1 MAGPPMMRAILS
13 AATAISL
20 LVIAPAISQPAAARE
35 RAVVTPA
42 SAEAE
47 RAGQA
52 ITIRW
57 QGLGGRVRV
66 WQLPAPDAP
75 RSAGRLLAT
84 LAGGQGVVVP
94 SAASPRPWFLLQDER
109 GRQLRVAERVLPLA
123 GGMNFRD
130 LGGYAGAGGKP
141 VRWGVLYRSA
151 VMAGLTLE
159 DHQYLAKLGI
169 RTVCDFRSTGERQR
183 EPVAW
188 PSPGTPKVLARDY
201 ELDMAPLMAAFR
213 GGDVTPQQA
222 RTAMAG
228 FYRALPYQFAGDY
241 RAMFGELLAGRVPL
255 AFNCSAGKDRTGMAA
270 VLILLALG
278 VDRET
283 AIADY
288 LLSNRHY
295 RPQPPKPGAPVDA
308 SMAMF
313 ARLPA
318 GVAQALMGVE
328 RAYIEASLA
337 EIEARGGLDRYFSEQ
352 LGLDR
357 AQRNRLQS
365 LYLAG

>member
-1 MAGPPMMRAILS
+1 MRLIRS
-13 AATAISL
+13 AVIAISL
-20 LVIAPAISQPAAARE
+20 LGGPPAGIQPAFARE
-35 RAVVTPA
+35 AAVVAAA

-47 RAGQA
+47 RAGA
-52 ITIRW
+52 AVTIRW
-57 QGLGGRVRV
+57 QGLGSRVRV
-66 WQLPAPDAP
+66 WQLPAPDA
-75 RSAGRLLAT
+75 RRGQGQLLAT
-84 LAGGQGVVVP
+84 LTGGANGGGAGVVVP
-94 SAASPRPWFLLQDER
+94 AAISPRPWFLLQDER

-151 VMAGLTLE
+151 VMAGLTAE
-159 DHQYLAKLGI
+159 DFQYLTKLGI
-169 RTVCDFRSTGERQR
+169 RTVCDFRANGERSR

-188 PSPGTPKVLARDY
+188 PAASAPKVLTRDY
-201 ELDMAPLMAAFR
+201 ELDIGPLMAAFR
-213 GGDVTPQQA
+213 GGDVTPEQA

-228 FYRALPYQFAGDY
+228 FYRQLPYNFAGDY
-241 RAMFGELLAGRVPL
+241 RAMFAELLAQRVPL

-295 RPQPPKPGAPVDA
+295 RPQPPKPGAPVDP

-313 ARLPA
+313 ARLPPA
-318 GVAQALMGVE
+318 VAQALMGVE

-352 LGLDR
+352 LGIGAGER
-357 AQRNRLQS
+357 ARLQA
-365 LYLAG
+365 LYLAD

>member
-1 MAGPPMMRAILS
+1 MRLLRTTALAAGLLAVVPTTFLQ
-13 AATAISL
+13 ATARDAG
-20 LVIAPAISQPAAARE
+20 IA
-35 RAVVTPA
+35 VPA

-47 RAGQA
+47 RTGNAV
-52 ITIRW
+52 TIQWR
-57 QGLGGRVRV
+57 GLGTRVQV

-75 RSAGRLLAT
+75 RSHGQLLTT
-84 LAGGQGVVVP
+84 LMDGTRAVVP
-94 SAASPRPWFLLQDER
+94 AAVSPRPWFLLQGER

-141 VRWGVLYRSA
+141 VRWGVFYRSA
-151 VMAGLTLE
+151 VMAGLMPQ
-159 DHQYLAKLGI
+159 DYQYLAKLGI
-169 RTVCDFRSTGERQR
+169 RTICDFRSSGERNR

-188 PSPGTPKVLARDY
+188 PTASAPKVLTRDY
-201 ELDMAPLMAAFR
+201 ELDLGPLMAAFR
-213 GGDVTPQQA
+213 GSDVTPEQA

-228 FYRALPYQFAGDY
+228 FYRELPYRFAGDF
-241 RAMFGELLAGRVPL
+241 RTMFAELLAGRVPL

-295 RPQPPKPGAPVDA
+295 RPQPPKPGAPVDP

-313 ARLPA
+313 ARLPP
-318 GVAQALMGVE
+318 GVVQALMGVE
-328 RAYIEASLA
+328 RTYIEASLA
-337 EIEARGGLDRYFSEQ
+337 EITARGGLDRYFSEQ
-352 LGLDR
+352 LGIGTAER
-357 AQRNRLQS
+357 TRLQA
-365 LYLAG
+365 LYLQPA

>member
-1 MAGPPMMRAILS
+1 MRLIRSAII
-13 AATAISL
+13 AISL
-20 LVIAPAISQPAAARE
+20 LGTAPAAIQPAYARE
-35 RAVVTPA
+35 AAIVAA
-42 SAEAE
+42 SGAEAE
-47 RAGQA
+47 RAGA
-52 ITIRW
+52 AVTIRW
-57 QGLGGRVRV
+57 QGLGSRVQV
-66 WQLPAPDAP
+66 WQLPAPDAL
-75 RSAGRLLAT
+75 REQGQLLAT
-84 LAGGQGVVVP
+84 LTGGASVVVP
-94 SAASPRPWFLLQDER
+94 AAVTPRPWFLLRDER

-151 VMAGLTLE
+151 VMAGLTAE
-159 DHQYLAKLGI
+159 DFQYLTKLGI
-169 RTVCDFRSTGERQR
+169 RTVCDFRATGERKR

-188 PSPGTPKVLARDY
+188 PTASAPKLLARDY
-201 ELDMAPLMAAFR
+201 ELDIGPLMAAFR
-213 GGDVTPQQA
+213 GGGVTPQQA

-228 FYRALPYQFAGDY
+228 FYRVLPYDFAGDY
-241 RAMFGELLAGRVPL
+241 RAMFAELLAQRVPL

-295 RPQPPKPGAPVDA
+295 RPQPPKPGAPVDP

-313 ARLPA
+313 ARLPPA
-318 GVAQALMGVE
+318 VAQALMGVE

-337 EIEARGGLDRYFSEQ
+337 EIEAHGGLDRYFSEQ
-352 LGLDR
+352 LGIGAGER
-357 AQRNRLQS
+357 ARLQA